1 MMSSS
6 VAVADSSAPSSS
18 PSATR
23 IPLTPIERGWPARTY
38 SILYEVLGPD
48 FHGPSSSHTA
58 APQLIALHA
67 HHAVGGKPD
76 KARVKLV
83 NSFATTGD
91 GHRTPVAVIAGLLGI
106 ETTDPRTPDAV
117 EIARAEAFPVIFEK
131 DEDAGE
137 HPNTLV
143 LELKRGDVTVRIKA
157 ISIGGGNY
165 QIVDEKHARALAL
178 AA

>member
-1 MMSSS
+1 MCAGTS
-6 VAVADSSAPSSS
+6 V
-18 PSATR
+18 
-23 IPLTPIERGWPARTY
+23 
-38 SILYEVLGPD
+38 YEVLGPD

-67 HHAVGGKPD
+67 HQAVGGTPE
-76 KARVKLV
+76 KARVRLV

-106 ETTDPRTPDAV
+106 EPTDPRTPDAV
-117 EIARAEAFPVIFEK
+117 EIARASGLCVVFEK
-131 DEDAGE
+131 GEDAGE

-143 LELKRGDVTVRIKA
+143 LELKRGGVTLRLKA

-165 QIVDEKHARALAL
+165 EIVDEKRAVAL

>member
-6 VAVADSSAPSSS
+6 LAVADSSAGCSS
-18 PSATR
+18 PPATR
-23 IPLTPIERGWPARTY
+23 IPLTPIERDWPARTY

-67 HHAVGGKPD
+67 HQAVGGTPD

-83 NSFATTGD
+83 NSFSTTGD
-91 GHRTPVAVIAGLLGI
+91 GHRTPVAVTAGLLGI

-117 EIARAEAFPVIFEK
+117 EIARATGLPVVFEK
-131 DEDAGE
+131 SEDARE

-143 LELKRGDVTVRIKA
+143 LELKRCGVTLRLKA

-165 QIVDEKHARALAL
+165 EIVDEKRAVAL
-178 AA
+178 VA